1 MWRWFAT
8 AMPGNHRLASAC
20 ACRRCGKFRLGGYKP
35 PPRLE
40 NKLASPRVRP
50 LLPVAMAQIK
60 PCIRTNPARLDGMT
74 PVEVAAALRHL
85 PGLVFFDTAGN
96 LPSSAARPVS
106 VIAARPARTLRG
118 SIHSEADRQVL
129 RNALAGAPP
138 TSGEH
143 GFPLG
148 GLCGWVDYEGEF
160 VFGDFP
166 EMLVFNHNDQTWWET
181 GDLSAC
187 LRETADAPVKIGNFI
202 AGTGRDDFLTGVK
215 RIKEWIAAGDIYQV
229 NLSQAFEAVAS
240 GGSLFA
246 LYLMLRDASPAP
258 MAAWLSLDDREVLCS
273 SPETFLKISG
283 RGIETRPIK
292 GTRPRFA
299 DPDED
304 RRSAYELQ
312 TSVKEIAE
320 LVMITDLLRN
330 DLGQVCEFG
339 SVEVSEMLQLES
351 LAQVHHLVSTVSGT
365 LRPETD
371 AIEALAACFPGGSI
385 TGAPK
390 KRAMEIIHVLE
401 EKPRGIY
408 CGAIGWLGY
417 HGESSFN
424 IAIRTLVREGGR
436 LIYQVG
442 AGIVA
447 DSDPAAEYEETLHKA
462 AGILLAVERWQ
473 AGGVPR

>member
-1 MWRWFAT
+1 L
-8 AMPGNHRLASAC
+8 LA
-20 ACRRCGKFRLGGYKP
+20 
-35 PPRLE
+35 
-40 NKLASPRVRP
+40 
-50 LLPVAMAQIK
+50 VAVAQINR
-60 PCIRTNPARLDGMT
+60 CIRTTPAWLDGVT

-106 VIAARPARTLRG
+106 VIAARPTRILRG
-118 SIHSEADRQVL
+118 SIHDAADRDALRAVL
-129 RNALAGAPP
+129 SDAPP
-138 TSGEH
+138 SSGDH

-148 GLCGWVDYEGEF
+148 GLCGWVDYEGAF

-166 EMLVFNHNDQTWWET
+166 EMLVFDHQNQTWWET
-181 GDLSAC
+181 GNLSTC
-187 LRETADAPVKIGNFI
+187 LREPENEPVEIGPFHAQ
-202 AGTGRDDFLTGVK
+202 AGRERFLEGVQ

-229 NLSQAFEAVAS
+229 NLAQSFEAEVS
-240 GGSLFA
+240 GGSLFG
-246 LYLMLRDASPAP
+246 LYKTLRDASPAP
-258 MAAWLSLDDREVLCS
+258 MAAWLTFDDREVLCS

-292 GTRPRFA
+292 GTRPRFS

-312 TSVKEIAE
+312 TSAKEIAE

-330 DLGQVCEFG
+330 DLGKVCDFG

-351 LAQVHHLVSTVSGT
+351 LAQVHHLVSTVIGT

-371 AIEALAACFPGGSI
+371 AIDALAACFPGGSI

-390 KRAMEIIHVLE
+390 KRAMEIIRELE
-401 EKPRGIY
+401 QSPRGIY
-408 CGAIGWLGY
+408 CGAIGWFGY

-424 IAIRTLVREGGR
+424 IAIRTLIRDGNR
-436 LIYQVG
+436 LSYHVG

-447 DSDPAAEYEETLHKA
+447 DSDLAGEYEETLQKA
-462 AGILLAVERWQ
+462 AGIRLAVERWQ
-473 AGGVPR
+473 AGTPGVPR